1 MAMTIFPRLLAWSL
15 AAAVA
20 FATLGPPNYRPHTE
34 FGQNA
39 EHALA
44 FVLVGAAFG
53 LAYTRNRLLTALIG
67 VAMASLVELLQFW
80 APGRH
85 ARLMDFL
92 VDALAACANC
102 CATAVL
108 GSDIPS
114 ARVERT
120 LHQAGSSAGGRPTGV
135 SSSGS
140 SRISSNS
147 TILSI
152 SAPIAMLV
160 TRSRMN
166 STTTGTL
173 YSAIHSR
180 AVANAAC
187 ASCGSVTRIALQP
200 RPFATATWSTP

>member
-67 VAMASLVELLQFW
+67 IAMAGLVELLQFW

-92 VDALAACANC
+92 VDALAACVGLA
-102 CATAVL
+102 AA
-108 GSDIPS
+108 S
-114 ARVERT
+114 A
-120 LHQAGSSAGGRPTGV
+120 LDWA
-135 SSSGS
+135 
-140 SRISSNS
+140 I
-147 TILSI
+147 
-152 SAPIAMLV
+152 
-160 TRSRMN
+160 TRSR
-166 STTTGTL
+166 L
-173 YSAIHSR
+173 
-180 AVANAAC
+180 
-187 ASCGSVTRIALQP
+187 
-200 RPFATATWSTP
+200 RPSQ